1 MKNTR
6 LKLTHVVLAIVAFG
20 SCTQTQNTFDATGT
34 FEANEIIISAENQG
48 KIVSLNVEEGDK
60 IKEQN
65 IIGLIDTQQLYY
77 KKALLIQQK
86 KALQRKLPNIDI
98 QIASVITQI
107 NTAKKEKNRIEN
119 LYKEG
124 AASQKQLDDI
134 TGQITV
140 LEKQLRATETT
151 LNTNSASILDEYQI
165 IQTQIDQIN
174 DQINRCIIKSPID
187 ATVIGIYLKETEMAS
202 IGKALLKIGDIQN
215 MYLRAYVD
223 GTQLNSLKLNQKVRV
238 ATDIDLENM
247 EYHEGTITWISEKA
261 EFTPKTIQTKNERN
275 NLVYAVK
282 IKVPNNG
289 KLKIGMY
296 GEVLFQ

>member
-65 IIGLIDTQQLYY
+65 IIGVIDTQQLYY

-98 QIASVITQI
+98 QIASIITQI

-174 DQINRCIIKSPID
+174 DQIIRCIIKAPID
-187 ATVIGIYLKETEMAS
+187 ATVIGIYLKENEMAS

-261 EFTPKTIQTKNERN
+261 EFTPKTIQTKTERN